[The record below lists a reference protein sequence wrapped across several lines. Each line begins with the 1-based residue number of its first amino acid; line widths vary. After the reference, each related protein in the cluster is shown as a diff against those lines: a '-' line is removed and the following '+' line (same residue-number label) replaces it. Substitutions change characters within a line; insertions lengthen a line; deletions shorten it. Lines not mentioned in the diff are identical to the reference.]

1 MPTFRGSCRKVV
13 SHGLVRGLG
22 ASQISLVI
30 DKLYSESYKWKKLIQ
45 AQRVAEFLRRLG
57 EARPAASHDEAF
69 NLVRDTLNA
78 VEDRFSGVAFDPDKH
93 LTDGRLYPPQQ
104 DSRRSLP
111 GRDDVVRYRSRGHNT
126 LIAANGA
133 IRIEKIGK
141 GGELSVCCLDKRG
154 ADGKTVE
161 L

>member
-1 MPTFRGSCRKVV
+1 MEEARK
-13 SHGLVRGLG
+13 LT
-22 ASQISLVI
+22 
-30 DKLYSESYKWKKLIQ
+30 Q
-45 AQRVAEFLRRLG
+45 AERVAEFLRRLG
-57 EARPAASHDEAF
+57 EARPAVSHDEAF
-69 NLVRDTLNA
+69 NLVRDTLNG

-104 DSRRSLP
+104 DSRRSVP

-126 LIAANGA
+126 WIAANGA

-141 GGELSVCCLDKRG
+141 GGELSICCLDKPG